1 ERRLQARTIGSVCS
15 ETTTILPCTREQRS
29 DPRAR
34 TRTCSTGG
42 VARFLVCPW
51 ASAFSCA
58 LEPALSCALEPAL
71 SCARPGWRSWVKSLG
86 CSRLSSAPRV
96 LRRQFLFHEKEHVR

>member
-1 ERRLQARTIGSVCS
+1 ERRLQARTIGSVCP

-58 LEPALSCALEPAL
+58 LEPALSCA
-71 SCARPGWRSWVKSLG
+71 RPGWRSWSKSLG

-96 LRRQFLFHEKEHVR
+96 LRRQFLFHEKEHVRQL